1 MASSLKELGR
11 LGQKRYGGFFYEEF
25 LKELQGRKGMAVFQE
40 MSENDDTIG
49 AILFSIEMLIRQVSW
64 DVQPGGMTPADDE
77 AKDFVLSCMDD
88 MSDTWSDTIS
98 EILSFLTYGWS
109 AHEIVY
115 KRRCGKRNDP
125 RLRSKYT
132 DGLIGWQKLP
142 IRSQDTLYEWLYD
155 DHDNITGIVQ
165 NPPPDFGLITIP
177 IEKLLLFRTKSRKGN
192 PEGRSI
198 LRNAYRDWYFK
209 RRIQEIEGIG
219 IERDLAGF
227 PVLTAPEGIDIWA
240 EEDPEL
246 AAAKAAAERIV
257 QNIRRDSLEGLVV
270 PAGWKLELL
279 STGGQ
284 RQFNTSE
291 IIERYDS
298 RMAMTCMADFIL
310 LGHQSVGSFA
320 LSSDKT
326 KMFSMAIGSYLD
338 IICEVFNNQA
348 IPALIDINGDHF
360 AGITDYPYLT
370 HGDVEDAN
378 LEKLGDFIHKMIT
391 CGALIPDEGVED
403 FVREQAGMPERLGD
417 WEEAEDT
424 AASDGGTDTN
434 GQQNNT
440 GTAPDASA
448 PAGDG
453 AAPEVSYHTEQ
464 DGTED
469 EETTDPDDKQD
480 DQDEDDDEDDLA
492 KARAARKRLGRRDG

>member
-1 MASSLKELGR
+1 MKELGR

-25 LKELQGRKGMAVFQE
+25 LKDLQGKKGIAVYQE

-49 AILFSIEMLIRQVSW
+49 AILFSIEMLIRQATW
-64 DVQPGGMTPADDE
+64 DVQAGGTTPADEE

-88 MSDTWSDTIS
+88 MSETWSDTIS

-155 DHDNITGIVQ
+155 DNDNIKGIIQ
-165 NPPPDFGLITIP
+165 NPPPDYGFIEIP
-177 IEKLLLFRTKSRKGN
+177 IEKLLLFKTKSRKGN

-227 PVLTAPEGIDIWA
+227 PVLTAPEGLDIWNT
-240 EEDPEL
+240 EDPEMV
-246 AAAKAAAERIV
+246 AIKNAAEAIV

-270 PAGWKLELL
+270 PNGWEMNLL

-284 RQFNTSE
+284 RQFDTSAV
-291 IIERYDS
+291 IERYDS
-298 RMAMTCMADFIL
+298 RIAMTCMADFIL

-320 LSSDKT
+320 LSSSKT

-348 IPALIDINGDHF
+348 IPALIDINGDYF
-360 AGITDYPYLT
+360 SGITDYPQLT
-370 HGDVEDAN
+370 HGDVEDAD
-378 LEKLGDFIHKMIT
+378 LEKLGDFISKMIT
-391 CGALIPDEGVED
+391 AGALIPDESIED
-403 FVREQAGMPERLGD
+403 FVREQAGMPERLED
-417 WEEAEDT
+417 WDEAEDT
-424 AASDGGTDTN
+424 SASDGGTDQN
-434 GQQNNT
+434 GQQQNQT
-440 GTAPDASA
+440 TPPPDDEPPKGTAGTTQVRTDHHEDEPGEED
-448 PAGDG
+448 D
-453 AAPEVSYHTEQ
+453 EDTE
-464 DGTED
+464 DDTED
-469 EETTDPDDKQD
+469 EE
-480 DQDEDDDEDDLA
+480 DDDDDLK

>member
-1 MASSLKELGR
+1 MANSLKELGR

-49 AILFSIEMLIRQVSW
+49 AILFSIEMLIRQATW
-64 DVQPGGMTPADDE
+64 DVQPGGSTPADEE
-77 AKDFVLSCMDD
+77 AKDFILSCMDD

-177 IEKLLLFRTKSRKGN
+177 IEKLLLFKTKSRKGN

-227 PVLTAPEGIDIWA
+227 PVLTAPEGIDIWS

-246 AAAKAAAERIV
+246 QAAKAAAERIV

-270 PAGWKLELL
+270 PNGWELKLL

-284 RQFNTSE
+284 RQFDTST

-298 RMAMTCMADFIL
+298 RIAMTCMADFIL
-310 LGHQSVGSFA
+310 LGHQNVGSFA

-326 KMFSMAIGSYLD
+326 KMFAMAIGSYLD

-360 AGITDYPYLT
+360 KGITDYPYLV

-391 CGALIPDEGVED
+391 CGALLPDEGVED
-403 FVREQAGMPERLGD
+403 FVREQAGMPERLGE

-424 AASDGGTDTN
+424 SASDGGTDVN
-434 GQQNNT
+434 GQQQNAGAT
-440 GTAPDASA
+440 PSAEATADGEATVPTTYH
-448 PAGDG
+448 GD
-453 AAPEVSYHTEQ
+453 PK
-464 DGTED
+464 DRKED
-469 EETTDPDDKQD
+469 EAVSG
-480 DQDEDDDEDDLA
+480 EDDNEDEDEDDLE
-492 KARAARKRLGRRDG
+492 KARAARKRLGRRGG

>member
-1 MASSLKELGR
+1 MGNSLKELGR

-25 LKELQGRKGMAVFQE
+25 LRELQGKKGMAVYQE

-49 AILFSIEMLIRQVSW
+49 AILFSIEMLIRQASW
-64 DVQPGGMTPADDE
+64 DVQPGGTTPADEE
-77 AKDFVLSCMDD
+77 ARDFVLSCMDD

-115 KRRCGKRNDP
+115 KRRCGKRSDP
-125 RLRSKYT
+125 QLRSKYT

-155 DHDNITGIVQ
+155 DNDNIRGIIQ
-165 NPPPDFGLITIP
+165 NPPPDFGFIEIP
-177 IEKLLLFRTKSRKGN
+177 VEKLLLFKTKSRKGN

-227 PVLTAPEGIDIWA
+227 PVLTAPEGLDIWNA
-240 EEDPEL
+240 EDSEMV
-246 AAAKAAAERIV
+246 AIKNAAENIV
-257 QNIRRDSLEGLVV
+257 QNIRRDSLEGLVA
-270 PAGWKLELL
+270 PNGWELKLLT
-279 STGGQ
+279 SGGQ
-284 RQFNTSE
+284 RQFDTSAV
-291 IIERYDS
+291 IERYDS

-310 LGHQSVGSFA
+310 LGHQNVGSFA

-348 IPALIDINGDHF
+348 IPALIDINGDYF
-360 AGITDYPYLT
+360 SGITDYPTLT

-378 LEKLGDFIHKMIT
+378 LEKLGDYISKMIT
-391 CGALIPDEGVED
+391 CGALIPDESVED
-403 FVREQAGMPERLGD
+403 FVREQAGMPERLED
-417 WEEAEDT
+417 WDEAEDT
-424 AASDGGTDTN
+424 SASDGGTDQN
-434 GQQNNT
+434 GNQQN
-440 GTAPDASA
+440 A
-448 PAGDG
+448 G
-453 AAPEVSYHTEQ
+453 AAPSADEPPK
-464 DGTED
+464 GTAG
-469 EETTDPDDKQD
+469 TTRTTGS
-480 DQDEDDDEDDLA
+480 EDDLDDGDVEDTEDDEKDDLD
-492 KARAARKRLGRRDG
+492 KARAARKRLGRRGG

>member
-1 MASSLKELGR
+1 MTMLKELGR

-25 LKELQGRKGMAVFQE
+25 LRELQGKKGMAVYQE

-49 AILFSIEMLIRQVSW
+49 AILFSIEMLIRQASW
-64 DVQPGGMTPADDE
+64 DIQPGGTTPADEE
-77 AKDFVLSCMDD
+77 ARDFVLSCMDD
-88 MSDTWSDTIS
+88 MSDTWSNTIS

-115 KRRCGKRNDP
+115 KRRCGKRSDP
-125 RLRSKYT
+125 QLRSKYT

-155 DHDNITGIVQ
+155 DNDNIRGIIQ
-165 NPPPDFGLITIP
+165 NPPPDFGFIEIP
-177 IEKLLLFRTKSRKGN
+177 VEKLLLFKTKSRKGN

-227 PVLTAPEGIDIWA
+227 PVLTAPEGLDIWNA
-240 EEDPEL
+240 EDPEMV
-246 AAAKAAAERIV
+246 AIKNAAENIV
-257 QNIRRDSLEGLVV
+257 QNIRRDSLEGLVA
-270 PAGWKLELL
+270 PNGWELKLLT
-279 STGGQ
+279 SGGQ
-284 RQFNTSE
+284 RQFDTSAV
-291 IIERYDS
+291 IERYDS

-310 LGHQSVGSFA
+310 LGHQNVGSFA

-348 IPALIDINGDHF
+348 IPALIDINGDYF
-360 AGITDYPYLT
+360 SGITDYPTLT

-378 LEKLGDFIHKMIT
+378 LEKLGDYISKMIT
-391 CGALIPDEGVED
+391 CGALIPDESVED
-403 FVREQAGMPERLGD
+403 FVREQAGMPERLED
-417 WEEAEDT
+417 WDEAEDT
-424 AASDGGTDTN
+424 SASDGGTDQN
-434 GQQNNT
+434 GNQQN
-440 GTAPDASA
+440 A
-448 PAGDG
+448 G
-453 AAPEVSYHTEQ
+453 AAPSVDEPPK
-464 DGTED
+464 GTAG
-469 EETTDPDDKQD
+469 TTCTTGS
-480 DQDEDDDEDDLA
+480 EDDLDDGDEEDTEDDEKDDLD
-492 KARAARKRLGRRDG
+492 KARAARKRLGRRGG

>member
-1 MASSLKELGR
+1 MGNSLKELGR

-25 LKELQGRKGMAVFQE
+25 LRELQGKKGMAVYQE

-49 AILFSIEMLIRQVSW
+49 AILFSIEMLIRQASW
-64 DVQPGGMTPADDE
+64 DVKPGGTTPADEE
-77 AKDFVLSCMDD
+77 ARDFVLSCMDD

-115 KRRCGKRNDP
+115 KRRCGKRSDP
-125 RLRSKYT
+125 QLRSKYT

-155 DHDNITGIVQ
+155 DNDNIRGIIQ
-165 NPPPDFGLITIP
+165 NPPPDFGFIEIP
-177 IEKLLLFRTKSRKGN
+177 VEKLLLFKTKSRKGN

-227 PVLTAPEGIDIWA
+227 PVLTAPEGLDIWNA
-240 EEDPEL
+240 EDSEMV
-246 AAAKAAAERIV
+246 AIKNAAENIV
-257 QNIRRDSLEGLVV
+257 QNIRRDSLEGLVA
-270 PAGWKLELL
+270 PNGWELKLLT
-279 STGGQ
+279 SGGQ
-284 RQFNTSE
+284 RQFDTSAV
-291 IIERYDS
+291 IERYDS

-310 LGHQSVGSFA
+310 LGHQNVGSFA

-348 IPALIDINGDHF
+348 IPALIDINGDYF
-360 AGITDYPYLT
+360 SGITDYPTLT

-378 LEKLGDFIHKMIT
+378 LEKLGDYISKMIT
-391 CGALIPDEGVED
+391 CGALIPDESVED
-403 FVREQAGMPERLGD
+403 FVREQAGMPERLED
-417 WEEAEDT
+417 WDEAEDT
-424 AASDGGTDTN
+424 SASDGGTDQN
-434 GQQNNT
+434 GNQQN
-440 GTAPDASA
+440 A
-448 PAGDG
+448 G
-453 AAPEVSYHTEQ
+453 AAPSADEPPK
-464 DGTED
+464 GTAG
-469 EETTDPDDKQD
+469 TTRTTGS
-480 DQDEDDDEDDLA
+480 EDDLDDGDEEDTEDDEKDDLD
-492 KARAARKRLGRRDG
+492 KARAARKRLGRRGG

>member
-1 MASSLKELGR
+1 MANSLKELGR

-25 LKELQGRKGMAVFQE
+25 LKELQGRKGMAVYQE

-49 AILFSIEMLIRQVSW
+49 AILFSIEMLLRQALW
-64 DVQPGGMTPADDE
+64 DVAPGGSTPADQE
-77 AKDFVLSCMDD
+77 ARDFVLSCMDD
-88 MSDTWSDTIS
+88 MQDTWNDTIS
-98 EILSFLTYGWS
+98 EILSFLVYGWS

-115 KRRCGKRNDP
+115 KRRCGKRKDP

-155 DHDNITGIVQ
+155 DHDNIVGIVQ

-177 IEKLLLFRTKSRKGN
+177 VEKLLLFKTKSRKGN

-227 PVLTAPEGIDIWA
+227 PVLTAPEGIDIWS

-246 AAAKAAAERIV
+246 QAAKAAAEQIV
-257 QNIRRDSLEGLVV
+257 QNIRRDSLEGLVI
-270 PAGWKLELL
+270 PNGWELKLL

-284 RQFNTSE
+284 RQFDTST

-298 RMAMTCMADFIL
+298 RIAMTCMADFIL
-310 LGHQSVGSFA
+310 LGHQNVGSFA

-326 KMFSMAIGSYLD
+326 KLFSMAIGSYLD

-360 AGITDYPYLT
+360 NGITEYPYLT

-378 LEKLGDFIHKMIT
+378 LEKLGDYIHKMIT
-391 CGALIPDEGVED
+391 CGALMPDEGVED
-403 FVREQAGMPERLGD
+403 FVREQAGMPERLED
-417 WEEAEDT
+417 WDEAEDT
-424 AASDGGTDTN
+424 AASNGGTDEN
-434 GQQNNT
+434 GHQQNAGAT
-440 GTAPDASA
+440 PSADAPPEEDASV
-448 PAGDG
+448 PTR
-453 AAPEVSYHTEQ
+453 YHSDPKNSDE
-464 DGTED
+464 EID
-469 EETTDPDDKQD
+469 EETGGNK
-480 DQDEDDDEDDLA
+480 DEDEDDLNKA
-492 KARAARKRLGRRDG
+492 KAARRRLGRRDG

>member
-1 MASSLKELGR
+1 MANSLKELGR

-25 LKELQGRKGMAVFQE
+25 LKELQGRKGMAVYQE

-49 AILFSIEMLIRQVSW
+49 AILFSIEMLIRQATW
-64 DVQPGGMTPADDE
+64 DVQAGGTTPADEE
-77 AKDFVLSCMDD
+77 ARDFVLQCMDD
-88 MSDTWSDTIS
+88 MQDTWSDTIS

-115 KRRCGKRNDP
+115 KRRCGKRGDP

-155 DHDNITGIVQ
+155 DNDNITGIVQ
-165 NPPPDFGLITIP
+165 NPPPDFGLIEIP
-177 IEKLLLFRTKSRKGN
+177 AEKLLLFKTKSRKGN

-219 IERDLAGF
+219 VERDLAGF
-227 PVLTAPEGIDIWA
+227 PVLTAPEGMNIWD
-240 EEDPEL
+240 EDDPDMTAIR
-246 AAAKAAAERIV
+246 AAADRVV
-257 QNIRRDSLEGLVV
+257 QNIRRDSLEGLTL
-270 PAGWKLELL
+270 PSGWELKLL

-284 RQFNTSE
+284 RQFDTGA

-298 RMAMTCMADFIL
+298 RIAMTCMADFIL
-310 LGHQSVGSFA
+310 LGHQNVGSFA

-360 AGITDYPYLT
+360 SGITDYPTLI

-391 CGALIPDEGVED
+391 CGALLPDESVED
-403 FVREQAGMPERLGD
+403 FVREAAGMPERLED
-417 WEEAEDT
+417 WDEREDT
-424 AASDGGTDTN
+424 SASDGGTDTN
-434 GQQNNT
+434 GNQNNAAQVNT
-440 GTAPDASA
+440 EAPDTEEG
-448 PAGDG
+448 AGITPSGGGGSDDDQ
-453 AAPEVSYHTEQ
+453 ETE
-464 DGTED
+464 ED
-469 EETTDPDDKQD
+469 E
-480 DQDEDDDEDDLA
+480 DEDEDLEKIA
-492 KARAARKRLGRRDG
+492 AARKRLGRKAAK

>member
-1 MASSLKELGR
+1 MGNSLKELGR

-25 LKELQGRKGMAVFQE
+25 LRELQGKKGIAVYQE

-49 AILFSIEMLIRQVSW
+49 AILFSIEMLIRQASW
-64 DVQPGGMTPADDE
+64 DVQAGGTTPADEE
-77 AKDFVLSCMDD
+77 ARDFVLSCMDD

-115 KRRCGKRNDP
+115 KRRCGKRKDP
-125 RLRSKYT
+125 QLRSKYT

-155 DHDNITGIVQ
+155 ENDNIRGIIQ
-165 NPPPDFGLITIP
+165 NPPPDFGFIEIP
-177 IEKLLLFRTKSRKGN
+177 VEKLLLFKTKSRKGN

-227 PVLTAPEGIDIWA
+227 PVLTAPEGLDIWNS
-240 EEDPEL
+240 EDPEMV
-246 AAAKAAAERIV
+246 AIKTAAENIV
-257 QNIRRDSLEGLVV
+257 QNIRRDSLEGLVA
-270 PAGWKLELL
+270 PNGWELKLLT
-279 STGGQ
+279 SGGQ
-284 RQFNTSE
+284 RQFDTSAV
-291 IIERYDS
+291 IERYDS

-310 LGHQSVGSFA
+310 LGHQNVGSFA

-326 KMFSMAIGSYLD
+326 KMFAMAIGSYLD

-348 IPALIDINGDHF
+348 IPALIDINGDYF
-360 AGITDYPYLT
+360 SGITDYPTLI

-378 LEKLGDFIHKMIT
+378 LEKLGDYISKMIT
-391 CGALIPDEGVED
+391 CGALIPDESVED
-403 FVREQAGMPERLGD
+403 FVREQAGMPERLED
-417 WEEAEDT
+417 WDEAEDT
-424 AASDGGTDTN
+424 SASNGGTDQNGNQQNAGAADPPTEPPTN
-434 GQQNNT
+434 GNGQVGTTRNT
-440 GTAPDASA
+440 TSSDEDEPD
-448 PAGDG
+448 DDDD
-453 AAPEVSYHTEQ
+453 EEEN
-464 DGTED
+464 ED
-469 EETTDPDDKQD
+469 EE
-480 DQDEDDDEDDLA
+480 DLD
-492 KARAARKRLGRRDG
+492 KARAARRRLGRKGG

>member
-1 MASSLKELGR
+1 MANSLKELGR

-25 LKELQGRKGMAVFQE
+25 LKELQGRKGMAVYQE

-49 AILFSIEMLIRQVSW
+49 AILFSIEMLIRQATW
-64 DVQPGGMTPADDE
+64 DVQAGGTTPADEE
-77 AKDFVLSCMDD
+77 ARDFVLSCMDD
-88 MSDTWSDTIS
+88 MQDTWSDTIS

-115 KRRCGKRNDP
+115 KRRCGKRGDP

-155 DHDNITGIVQ
+155 DNDNITGIVQ
-165 NPPPDFGLITIP
+165 NPPPDFGLIEIP
-177 IEKLLLFRTKSRKGN
+177 AEKLLLFKTKSRKGN

-219 IERDLAGF
+219 VERDLAGF
-227 PVLTAPEGIDIWA
+227 PVLTAPEGMNIWD
-240 EEDPEL
+240 EDDPDMTAIR
-246 AAAKAAAERIV
+246 AAADRVV
-257 QNIRRDSLEGLVV
+257 QNIRRDSLEGLTL
-270 PAGWKLELL
+270 PSGWELKLL

-284 RQFNTSE
+284 RQFDTGA

-298 RMAMTCMADFIL
+298 RIAMTCMADFIL
-310 LGHQSVGSFA
+310 LGHQNVGSFA

-360 AGITDYPYLT
+360 SGITDYPTLI

-378 LEKLGDFIHKMIT
+378 LEKLGDYIHKMIT
-391 CGALIPDEGVED
+391 CGALLPDESVED
-403 FVREQAGMPERLGD
+403 FVREAAGMPERLED
-417 WEEAEDT
+417 WDEREDT
-424 AASDGGTDTN
+424 SASDGGTDTN
-434 GQQNNT
+434 GNQNNAAQVNT
-440 GTAPDASA
+440 EAPDTEEG
-448 PAGDG
+448 AGITPSSGGGSDDDQ
-453 AAPEVSYHTEQ
+453 ETE
-464 DGTED
+464 ED
-469 EETTDPDDKQD
+469 E
-480 DQDEDDDEDDLA
+480 DEDEDLEKIA
-492 KARAARKRLGRRDG
+492 AARKRLGRKAAK

>member
-1 MASSLKELGR
+1 MGNSLKELGR

-25 LKELQGRKGMAVFQE
+25 LRELQGKKGMAVYQE

-49 AILFSIEMLIRQVSW
+49 AILFSIEMLIRQASW
-64 DVQPGGMTPADDE
+64 DVQPGGTTPADEE
-77 AKDFVLSCMDD
+77 ARDFVLSCMDD

-115 KRRCGKRNDP
+115 KRRCGKRSDP
-125 RLRSKYT
+125 QLRSKYT

-155 DHDNITGIVQ
+155 DNDNIRGIIQ
-165 NPPPDFGLITIP
+165 NPPPDFGFIEIP
-177 IEKLLLFRTKSRKGN
+177 VEKLLLFKTKSRKGN

-227 PVLTAPEGIDIWA
+227 PVLTAPEGLDIWNA
-240 EEDPEL
+240 EDSEMV
-246 AAAKAAAERIV
+246 AIKNAAENIV
-257 QNIRRDSLEGLVV
+257 QNIRRDSLEGLVA
-270 PAGWKLELL
+270 PNGWELKLLT
-279 STGGQ
+279 SGGQ
-284 RQFNTSE
+284 RQFDTSAV
-291 IIERYDS
+291 IERYDS

-310 LGHQSVGSFA
+310 LGHQNVGSFA

-348 IPALIDINGDHF
+348 IPALIDINGDYF
-360 AGITDYPYLT
+360 SGITDYPTLT

-378 LEKLGDFIHKMIT
+378 LEKLGDYISKMIT
-391 CGALIPDEGVED
+391 CGALIPDESVED
-403 FVREQAGMPERLGD
+403 FVREQAGMPERLED
-417 WEEAEDT
+417 WDEAEDT
-424 AASDGGTDTN
+424 SASDGGTDQN
-434 GQQNNT
+434 GNQQN
-440 GTAPDASA
+440 A
-448 PAGDG
+448 G
-453 AAPEVSYHTEQ
+453 AAPSADEPPK
-464 DGTED
+464 GTAGTTRTTGSED
-469 EETTDPDDKQD
+469 DLD
-480 DQDEDDDEDDLA
+480 DDDEEDTEDDEKDDLD
-492 KARAARKRLGRRDG
+492 KARAARKRLGRRGG

>member
-1 MASSLKELGR
+1 MGNSLKELGR

-25 LKELQGRKGMAVFQE
+25 LRELQGKKGMAVYQE

-49 AILFSIEMLIRQVSW
+49 AILFSIEMLIRQASW
-64 DVQPGGMTPADDE
+64 DVQPGGTTPADEE
-77 AKDFVLSCMDD
+77 ARDFVLSCMDD

-115 KRRCGKRNDP
+115 KRRCGKRSDP
-125 RLRSKYT
+125 QLRSKYT

-155 DHDNITGIVQ
+155 DNDNIRGIIQ
-165 NPPPDFGLITIP
+165 NPPPDFGFIELP
-177 IEKLLLFRTKSRKGN
+177 VEKLLLFKTKSRKGN

-227 PVLTAPEGIDIWA
+227 PVLTAPEGLDIWNA
-240 EEDPEL
+240 EDLEMV
-246 AAAKAAAERIV
+246 AIKNAAENIV
-257 QNIRRDSLEGLVV
+257 QNIRRDSLEGLVA
-270 PAGWKLELL
+270 PNGWELKLLT
-279 STGGQ
+279 SGGQ
-284 RQFNTSE
+284 RQFDTSAV
-291 IIERYDS
+291 IERYDS

-310 LGHQSVGSFA
+310 LGHQNVGSFA

-348 IPALIDINGDHF
+348 IPALIDINGDYF
-360 AGITDYPYLT
+360 SGITDYPTLT

-378 LEKLGDFIHKMIT
+378 LEKLGDYISKMIT
-391 CGALIPDEGVED
+391 CGALIPDESVED
-403 FVREQAGMPERLGD
+403 FVREQAGMPERLED
-417 WEEAEDT
+417 WDEAEDT
-424 AASDGGTDTN
+424 SASDGGTDQN
-434 GQQNNT
+434 GNQQN
-440 GTAPDASA
+440 A
-448 PAGDG
+448 G
-453 AAPEVSYHTEQ
+453 AAPSADEPPK
-464 DGTED
+464 GTAG
-469 EETTDPDDKQD
+469 TTRTTGS
-480 DQDEDDDEDDLA
+480 EDDLDDGDEEDTEDDEKDDLD
-492 KARAARKRLGRRDG
+492 KARAARKRLGRRGG

>member
-25 LKELQGRKGMAVFQE
+25 LRELQGRKGIAVYQE

-49 AILFSIEMLIRQVSW
+49 AMLFAVEMLIKQASW
-64 DVQPGGMTPADDE
+64 DVQAGGTSPADEE
-77 AKDFVLSCMDD
+77 AKDFVWSCMND
-88 MSDTWSDTIS
+88 MSETWIDTIS

-115 KRRCGKRNDP
+115 KRRCGKKKDP
-125 RLRSKYT
+125 RMNSKFT

-142 IRSQDTLYEWLYD
+142 IRSQDTLYEWIYD
-155 DHDNITGIVQ
+155 DFDNIAGIIQ
-165 NPPPDFGLITIP
+165 NPPPDYGLITIP
-177 IEKLLLFRTKSRKGN
+177 VEKLILFKTKSRKAN

-227 PVLTAPEGIDIWA
+227 PVMTAPENMNIWGED
-240 EEDPEL
+240 EESQ
-246 AAAKAAAERIV
+246 AARAAAESIV

-270 PAGWKLELL
+270 PFGWDLKLL

-284 RQFNTSE
+284 RQFDTSK

-298 RMAMTCMADFIL
+298 RIAMTCMADFIL
-310 LGHQSVGSFA
+310 LGHQQVGSFA

-338 IICEVFNNQA
+338 IICQAFNNQA
-348 IPALIDINGDHF
+348 IPKLIDINGDHF
-360 AGITDYPYLT
+360 NGITDYPQLV

-378 LEKLGDFIHKMIT
+378 LDKLGEYISKMIG
-391 CGALIPDEGVED
+391 CGALLPDDDLED
-403 FVREQAGMPERLGD
+403 FVREQAGMPERMED
-417 WEEAEDT
+417 WETERTT
-424 AASDGGTDTN
+424 ASSGGTDENGNQRGKTPTAREPDTN
-434 GQQNNT
+434 GSVNT
-440 GTAPDASA
+440 
-448 PAGDG
+448 
-453 AAPEVSYHTEQ
+453 SYHRDNDSERRN
-464 DGTED
+464 DRSERSSD
-469 EETTDPDDKQD
+469 
-480 DQDEDDDEDDLA
+480 DDDEDEDEKETDTSEHD
-492 KARAARKRLGRRDG
+492 KARAAKRRLGRFDV

>member
-1 MASSLKELGR
+1 MASLKELGR

-64 DVQPGGMTPADDE
+64 DVRPGGSTPADGE

-115 KRRCGKRNDP
+115 KRRCGKRSDP
-125 RLRSKYT
+125 CLRSKYT

-177 IEKLLLFRTKSRKGN
+177 IEKLLLFKTKSRKGN

-246 AAAKAAAERIV
+246 QAAKAAAERIV

-270 PAGWKLELL
+270 PSGWKLELL

-298 RMAMTCMADFIL
+298 RIAMTCMADFIL

-326 KMFSMAIGSYLD
+326 KTFSMAIGSYLD
-338 IICEVFNNQA
+338 IICGVFNNQA
-348 IPALIDINGDHF
+348 IPALIDINGDYF
-360 AGITDYPYLT
+360 GDITDYPYLT
-370 HGDVEDAN
+370 HGDIEDAN
-378 LEKLGDFIHKMIT
+378 LEKLGDYISKMIT
-391 CGALIPDEGVED
+391 CGALIPDESVED
-403 FVREQAGMPERLGD
+403 FVREQAGMPERLED
-417 WEEAEDT
+417 WDEAEDT
-424 AASDGGTDTN
+424 SASDGGTDQN
-434 GQQNNT
+434 GNQQNAENPPSET
-440 GTAPDASA
+440 EPPKGTAGSTQVRTGSSDDA
-448 PAGDG
+448 
-453 AAPEVSYHTEQ
+453 EN
-464 DGTED
+464 
-469 EETTDPDDKQD
+469 
-480 DQDEDDDEDDLA
+480 DDEDDEDNEDDDKDDLD
-492 KARAARKRLGRRDG
+492 KARAARKRLGR

>member
-1 MASSLKELGR
+1 
-11 LGQKRYGGFFYEEF
+11 
-25 LKELQGRKGMAVFQE
+25 

-49 AILFSIEMLIRQVSW
+49 AILFSIEMLIRQASW
-64 DVQPGGMTPADDE
+64 DVQPGGTTPADEE
-77 AKDFVLSCMDD
+77 ARDFVLSCMDD

-115 KRRCGKRNDP
+115 KRRCGKRSDP
-125 RLRSKYT
+125 QLRSKYT

-155 DHDNITGIVQ
+155 DNDNIRGIIQ
-165 NPPPDFGLITIP
+165 NPPPDFGFIEIP
-177 IEKLLLFRTKSRKGN
+177 VEKLLLFKTKSRKGN

-227 PVLTAPEGIDIWA
+227 PVLTAPEGLDIWNA
-240 EEDPEL
+240 EDPEMV
-246 AAAKAAAERIV
+246 AIKNAAENIV
-257 QNIRRDSLEGLVV
+257 QNIRRDSLEGLVA
-270 PAGWKLELL
+270 PNGWELKLLT
-279 STGGQ
+279 SGGQ
-284 RQFNTSE
+284 RQFDTSAV
-291 IIERYDS
+291 IERYDS

-310 LGHQSVGSFA
+310 LGHQNVGSFA

-348 IPALIDINGDHF
+348 IPALIDINGDYF
-360 AGITDYPYLT
+360 SGITDYPTLT

-378 LEKLGDFIHKMIT
+378 LEKLGDYISKMIT
-391 CGALIPDEGVED
+391 CGALIPDESVED
-403 FVREQAGMPERLGD
+403 FVREQAGMPERLED
-417 WEEAEDT
+417 WDEAEDT
-424 AASDGGTDTN
+424 SASDGGTDQN
-434 GQQNNT
+434 GNQQN
-440 GTAPDASA
+440 A
-448 PAGDG
+448 G
-453 AAPEVSYHTEQ
+453 AAPSADEPPK
-464 DGTED
+464 GTAG
-469 EETTDPDDKQD
+469 TTRTTGS
-480 DQDEDDDEDDLA
+480 EDDLDDGDEEDTEDDEKDDLD
-492 KARAARKRLGRRDG
+492 KARAARKRLGRRGG